1 MKILRFNS
9 FIGDLLQEKSIG
21 SEAIRDK
28 FYSDIDKKVFYKL
41 VNLDPTSVRKKDFSK
56 PGDYSRWLLTLYKK
70 YYKQCK
76 EEYFESSA
84 EFQSKHPDVDEC
96 CSKAALSKIIYD
108 DLNFHLFI
116 FSSNWYKKEA
126 KAKGYNNDI
135 LKFKS
140 VVELKRL
147 IDPLVGEFKKQ
158 TEDAKF
164 DVVYQDDKVKI
175 LIPLNFTAAAETAKN
190 TDWCTTKLPNY
201 QMWNNWAL
209 MFRILPIDSKYDK
222 LKITWMRDN
231 KKDMYDKSWYI
242 ACSEYPEMGGTEGTP
257 FDIVDGEESWAK
269 VLRYYND
276 VEFNREVLEE
286 EIKKQNISY
295 SGFYSPRTRLKLVD
309 LWINNSKKIVETIG
323 LLSPEAKKAIVYY
336 YNKFGESN
344 QAN

>member
-1 MKILRFNS
+1 MRILRFNS
-9 FIGDLLQEKSIG
+9 FIGEPLQEKSIG
-21 SEAIRDK
+21 SQAIRDK
-28 FYSDIDKKVFYKL
+28 FYSDIEKKTFYTL

-76 EEYFESSA
+76 ESFKSDEKLRDLY
-84 EFQSKHPDVDEC
+84 PDQEQRCNEV
-96 CSKAALSKIIYD
+96 ALGQIIYN

-116 FSSNWYKKEA
+116 FSSNWFKKEA

-140 VVELKRL
+140 VNELYKL
-147 IDPLVGEFKKQ
+147 IKPLVEDFKKQ

-209 MFRILPIDSKYDK
+209 MFRILPIDSKFDK

-231 KKDMYDKSWYI
+231 KKDRYEKSWYI

-257 FDIVDGEESWAK
+257 FDIVDGEESWISVMK
-269 VLRYYND
+269 DYNEN
-276 VEFNREVLEE
+276 VFNKSILKA
-286 EIKKQNISY
+286 EIKKYKKNSLERSFAESHLRQAD
-295 SGFYSPRTRLKLVD
+295 K
-309 LWINNSKKIVETIG
+309 WIENSQKIEETIS
-323 LLSPEAKKAIVYY
+323 LLSPEAKRAIVHYY
-336 YNKFGESN
+336 EKFGVKV
-344 QAN
+344 